1 MIALLH
7 GVIAARS
14 ADRVIVLVAGVG
26 YEVLVPVA
34 TLVALPQVGGEAR
47 LFTRMQVRD
56 DQMVLYGFASA
67 DERAVFD
74 LLVKVSGVGPKYALA
89 VLSTLAPDAFRRAV
103 MAGDAD
109 ALTVVPGIGKK
120 VAARIVLDLKDQ
132 VGAGETEVL
141 AGPLSE
147 VREALL
153 ALGLTPEEAR
163 DAVSS
168 LSGAQE
174 RPVEELLREALQ
186 GVHRA

>member
-7 GVIAARS
+7 GVLAARS
-14 ADRVIVLVAGVG
+14 TDRVVLLVAGVG
-26 YEVLVPVA
+26 YEVLVPAA
-34 TLVALPQVGGEAR
+34 TLAALPAVGGEAR
-47 LFTRMQVRD
+47 LFTRLQVRD

-67 DERAVFD
+67 DERSIFD

-89 VLSTLAPDAFRRAV
+89 VLSSLAPDAFRRAV
-103 MAGDAD
+103 MSGDAD

-120 VAARIVLDLKDQ
+120 VAARIVLDLKDRTG
-132 VGAGETEVL
+132 VGEADVL

-153 ALGLTPEEAR
+153 ALGLSPEEAR
-163 DAVSS
+163 DAVSG
-168 LSGAQE
+168 LSGGDE

-186 GVHRA
+186 GVGRA